1 MRPGIFLFGLTL
13 ILFAGLTGCIN
24 LGPDYQRPDLDLE
37 IPDSYQNDPAE
48 QTAAPVIADRWWQDF
63 GDAELNVLVEEVLK
77 RNWDL
82 KQAAA
87 RIIEAR
93 AQYVQVS
100 ADRWPQVGFDY
111 DWAKRR
117 FGGVNVAAER
127 RLPPIS

>member
-1 MRPGIFLFGLTL
+1 MKPWIFLVGLTL
-13 ILFAGLTGCIN
+13 ILSTGLTGCIN

-48 QTAAPVIADRWWQDF
+48 QTAASVIAHRWWQDF

-93 AQYVQVS
+93 ADCGQ
-100 ADRWPQVGFDY
+100 
-111 DWAKRR
+111 RR
-117 FGGVNVAAER
+117 RSLFR
-127 RLPPIS
+127 I